1 MSEVY
6 TSQGTDDAANEA
18 AGHGELDLDDE
29 ALELDIAAGQSGERD
44 NEDEDTDPIEVDG
57 DDDDGDDEPAE
68 EVELDEP
75 DDDTDDADD
84 KDDDEDEGDEPE
96 DSERFESVSQ
106 LSTDDDIQYAI
117 EYHDEQRRQAEFL
130 LDNARQADSA
140 FLKEIGLK
148 HFPYTSGG
156 KSLNVY
162 TMDDVE
168 FDSFI
173 DRLEEHDSIRKSDV
187 RDVVRA
193 RAKYQARMEQMEQQS
208 LHQLSV
214 IDSSEWQLI
223 SQRAPKFVADNEQ
236 QIADIIR
243 KKLESDPII
252 QKRATTFKG
261 KLYLLNQ
268 AIKELKLGKKADKKK
283 TERPKPNIHKSKSR
297 GKTQRNNA
305 PLQFRTRDEFRQW
318 MKNLDPE
325 EALSDKYTNVIARYS
340 KKFATKK

>member
-6 TSQGTDDAANEA
+6 TSQETDDAVDET
-18 AGHGELDLDDE
+18 AGHGEFDLDDE
-29 ALELDIAAGQSGERD
+29 ALELDITAGQSGERD
-44 NEDEDTDPIEVDG
+44 DEDDESDPVEVDG
-57 DDDDGDDEPAE
+57 DDNDGEDESAD
-68 EVELDEP
+68 EVELDDP

-84 KDDDEDEGDEPE
+84 KDNDDEGDEPE
-96 DSERFESVSQ
+96 ESDRFESVSQ
-106 LSTDDDIQYAI
+106 LSTDDDVQYAI

-130 LDNARQADSA
+130 LDNARQADNA

-173 DRLEEHDSIRKSDV
+173 DRLEEHESIRKSDV

-193 RAKYQARMEQMEQQS
+193 RAKYQAHMEQMEQRS
-208 LHQLSV
+208 LHQLSA

-223 SQRAPKFVADNEQ
+223 SQKAPKFVADNEQ
-236 QIADIIR
+236 KIADIIR
-243 KKLESDPII
+243 KKLESDPIV

-268 AIKELKLGKKADKKK
+268 AIKELKLGKKATKEK

-325 EALSDKYTNVIARYS
+325 EALSDKYTNIIDRYS
-340 KKFATKK
+340 RKFAKK